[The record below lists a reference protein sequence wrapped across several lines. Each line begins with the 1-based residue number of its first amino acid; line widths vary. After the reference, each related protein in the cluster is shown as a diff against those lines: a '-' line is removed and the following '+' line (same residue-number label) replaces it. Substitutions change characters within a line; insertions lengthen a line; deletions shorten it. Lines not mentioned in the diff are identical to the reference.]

1 MNFIR
6 CYAPLII
13 ETMARL
19 KQIMQ
24 SFRTAEREYNKRSV
38 ALRDEFTSE
47 MHKACKGGDM
57 DYFEALKEDFRKYFD
72 EDFTICSIEV
82 MYGING
88 A

>member
-1 MNFIR
+1 MS
-6 CYAPLII
+6 
-13 ETMARL
+13 RL
-19 KQIMQ
+19 KQRIKA
-24 SFRTAEREYNKRSV
+24 FRTAESEYNKRYV
-38 ALRDEFTSE
+38 ALRNEFTSQ

-82 MYGING
+82 MYGLND